1 MHSVPYLVMRKRSAQ
16 YRRDVPTHLVKIVGK
31 TVWKITLGHRITFA
45 QAVVLAEQK
54 TRELDALITALESG
68 LPIEQAAAG
77 EIERMASQIVDPD
90 EYIADAR
97 DAAIADFLNAH
108 PNRMS
113 PVRAKIVGL
122 PAAIVDTIRE
132 GGRFTSVS
140 KDLKTLYAHDKE
152 KYGGKRDEA
161 PIKYAVDRWVK
172 LIGNT
177 DFVDVRRFDV
187 EKFVT
192 ECRKTGITDET
203 IKRRIVSLQGIN
215 SRARIARQL
224 PEATVWQKLQLE
236 LGNPQAKRLAFHR
249 WHLGLIEDYIAT
261 TKRTD
266 PQNIRLARIMRAL
279 GLGPSEAAGILPE
292 EVDLKSSIP
301 TVLIRENRIRSL
313 KTDDD
318 YRARLLPL
326 TGDALAVMEEAIA
339 SPGQQ
344 TLFVGSFNPNTH
356 SANVNAL
363 IRNAGVPK
371 SPRLVGYSFRHGFQS
386 ALGDTG
392 MLDTALVDYSMGHAQ
407 NKIGNV
413 YQPPYREL
421 TRLRD
426 AFIAAE
432 QHRGNIIPQVYTE
445 EELPPAFR

>member
-1 MHSVPYLVMRKRSAQ
+1 
-16 YRRDVPTHLVKIVGK
+16 
-31 TVWKITLGHRITFA
+31 
-45 QAVVLAEQK
+45 
-54 TRELDALITALESG
+54 
-68 LPIEQAAAG
+68 
-77 EIERMASQIVDPD
+77 
-90 EYIADAR
+90 
-97 DAAIADFLNAH
+97 
-108 PNRMS
+108 
-113 PVRAKIVGL
+113 
-122 PAAIVDTIRE
+122 
-132 GGRFTSVS
+132 
-140 KDLKTLYAHDKE
+140 
-152 KYGGKRDEA
+152 
-161 PIKYAVDRWVK
+161 
-172 LIGNT
+172 
-177 DFVDVRRFDV
+177 
-187 EKFVT
+187 
-192 ECRKTGITDET
+192 
-203 IKRRIVSLQGIN
+203 
-215 SRARIARQL
+215 
-224 PEATVWQKLQLE
+224 
-236 LGNPQAKRLAFHR
+236 
-249 WHLGLIEDYIAT
+249 
-261 TKRTD
+261 
-266 PQNIRLARIMRAL
+266 MRAL